1 MANHYLD
8 VPPSALTRY
17 RKLVRLGTCST
28 FEV

>member
-8 VPPSALTRY
+8 APSSALTRY
-17 RKLVRLGTCST
+17 RKLVKLGTCLT